1 MFRRDFLLTT
11 LAVAAPAAAFAQ
23 DINWRLSCDVLVV
36 GAGGA
41 GLAAAVRA
49 SELDAEVILIEQN
62 VHLGGNTLISGGF
75 LGVVDPIRQAPLG
88 ITDSEERHFQDIWN
102 NGDKIADPTLVRKL
116 VHEAPRMLSW
126 LEAKGVKFQDEV
138 IEIYGSHF
146 PRCHKPIFPNG
157 TAYVRALTG
166 ALMQRKVNVLT
177 ETKAIELVQDDN
189 GRVIGIKATS
199 KQDEFFIRARKG
211 VILAAG
217 GFGANL
223 KTVAAFDPRLKGL
236 PSNCSSGSTGDMLFA
251 ARRIGA
257 T

>member
-1 MFRRDFLLTT
+1 MLSYARFIFLTTNDPMFRRDFLLTT

-49 SELDAEVILIEQN
+49 SELGAEVILIEQN
-62 VHLGGNTLISGGF
+62 AHLGGNTLISGGF

-88 ITDSEERHFQDIWN
+88 ISDSEEKHFQDVWD
-102 NGDKIADPTLVRKL
+102 NGDKIADPALVRKL

-126 LEAKGVKFQDEV
+126 LERKGVKFQDEV

-157 TAYVRALTG
+157 TAYVRALSG

-177 ETKAIELVQDDN
+177 ETKA
-189 GRVIGIKATS
+189 RTP
-199 KQDEFFIRARKG
+199 
-211 VILAAG
+211 
-217 GFGANL
+217 GA
-223 KTVAAFDPRLKGL
+223 
-236 PSNCSSGSTGDMLFA
+236 
-251 ARRIGA
+251 
-257 T
+257 

>member
-1 MFRRDFLLTT
+1 MLSYARFIFLTTNDPMFRRDFLLTT

-49 SELDAEVILIEQN
+49 SELGAEVILIEQN
-62 VHLGGNTLISGGF
+62 AHLGGNTLISGGF

-88 ITDSEERHFQDIWN
+88 ISDSEEKHFQDVWD
-102 NGDKIADPTLVRKL
+102 NGDKIADPALVRKL

-126 LEAKGVKFQDEV
+126 LERKGVKFQDEV

-157 TAYVRALTG
+157 TAYVRALSG

-177 ETKAIELVQDDN
+177 ETKAIELVEDDN
-189 GRVIGIKATS
+189 GRVIGIKAAS
-199 KQDEFFIRARKG
+199 KGNEFSFAQEKASS
-211 VILAAG
+211 LPPAG
-217 GFGANL
+217 
-223 KTVAAFDPRLKGL
+223 
-236 PSNCSSGSTGDMLFA
+236 SEQ
-251 ARRIGA
+251 I
-257 T
+257 